1 MVDIMGNEV
10 LEVIKW
16 YKEQLGRKLT
26 EAERASIRCQ
36 VVLNR
41 ADMST
46 KDLEKFGIRLG
57 GLKYK
62 QQ

>member
-1 MVDIMGNEV
+1 MSEV

-16 YKEQLGRKLT
+16 YEKQFGRKLT

-41 ADMST
+41 ADMPT

-57 GLKYK
+57 GLRYG

>member
-1 MVDIMGNEV
+1 MEV

-16 YKEQLGRKLT
+16 YEEQLGRKLT

-41 ADMST
+41 ADMPKT
-46 KDLEKFGIRLG
+46 KDLEEFGIYLDGLEYG
-57 GLKYK
+57 GSGK
-62 QQ
+62 